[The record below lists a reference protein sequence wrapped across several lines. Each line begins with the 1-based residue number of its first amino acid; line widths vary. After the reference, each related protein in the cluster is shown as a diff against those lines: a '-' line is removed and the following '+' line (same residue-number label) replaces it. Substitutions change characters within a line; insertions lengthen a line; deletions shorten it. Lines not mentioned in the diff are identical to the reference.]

1 MSSGIKRRVGKLEL
15 IRPAFR
21 KCPSCGDIDPATR
34 SGPLRQAIML
44 DQPDGRYTC
53 ICKGCCRCFS
63 ALMSNDER
71 CAYIVSD
78 VTPCA
83 FPI

>member
-1 MSSGIKRRVGKLEL
+1 MNIGRRIDKLEL

-34 SGPLRQAIML
+34 SGPFRPGIML
-44 DQPDGRYTC
+44 VQPDGRYTC
-53 ICKGCCRCFS
+53 ICKWCHRCFS
-63 ALMSNDER
+63 ALLSSDER
-71 CAYIVSD
+71 CPCIVSD